1 MKIIYNDIIP
11 VKGFKAINLFFKI
24 LIYLLVINVFTFLI
38 MGYDKHEAKKGHW
51 RISEQTLFT
60 LVIIGGSIGGIL
72 GMFTFRHK
80 TKKLKFT
87 LGLPT
92 ILITEIGIVVYLL
105 IKYKM

>member
-1 MKIIYNDIIP
+1 M
-11 VKGFKAINLFFKI
+11 FFKI
-24 LIYLLVINVFTFLI
+24 LIYLLIINVFTFLI

-80 TKKLKFT
+80 TKKWYFRF
-87 LGLPT
+87 GFPI
-92 ILITEIGIVVYLL
+92 ILIFQILVVIDL
-105 IKYKM
+105 IRRFN

>member
-1 MKIIYNDIIP
+1 M
-11 VKGFKAINLFFKI
+11 FFKI

-80 TKKLKFT
+80 TKKWYFRF
-87 LGLPT
+87 GFPI
-92 ILITEIGIVVYLL
+92 ILIFQILVVIDL
-105 IKYKM
+105 IRRFN